1 MILFAIEL
9 YQLRFKVVTDP
20 GKDAAQIVKYLFGED
35 LAPVFCDKDQVYVH
49 IKNTMPSMSNIVA
62 FLHRPSIQ

>member
-1 MILFAIEL
+1 
-9 YQLRFKVVTDP
+9 
-20 GKDAAQIVKYLFGED
+20 
-35 LAPVFCDKDQVYVH
+35 VYVH